1 MHPSEGEATFLL
13 HCRIEKLNPIAE
25 YQFDPDRKWRA
36 DFCFLAEKLLVEI
49 EGGIWL
55 GKAGGH
61 TSGKGMEANMEK
73 YNRATVL
80 GFKLLRF
87 SSEAVK
93 SGKAIKMTKLVLAD
107 TK

>member
-1 MHPSEGEATFLL
+1 MHHSEGEATFAL
-13 HCRIEKLNPIAE
+13 HCKIEKLSPIAQ

-49 EGGIWL
+49 EGGVWL
-55 GKAGGH
+55 GKTGGH
-61 TSGKGMEANMEK
+61 TSGKGMEAIMEK
-73 YNRATVL
+73 YNQATLL